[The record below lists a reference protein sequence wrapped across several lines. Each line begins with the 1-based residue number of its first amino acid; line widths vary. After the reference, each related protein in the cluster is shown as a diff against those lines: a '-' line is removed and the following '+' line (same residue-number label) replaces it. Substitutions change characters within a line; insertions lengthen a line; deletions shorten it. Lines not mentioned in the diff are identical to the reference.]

1 MYIREGEMNW
11 YPYADTQAANS
22 KNVSVRLFGN
32 RIISD
37 QTLYEFL
44 IEFLLI
50 FIAAKDKDG
59 VTGIDSFHS
68 PDCENMQLDYY
79 AEPRIGLRRF
89 VFYDKTKKG
98 ADVEIDEKAYNIFLQ
113 VLMDEI
119 EDAEDDR
126 KQEIID
132 SIQDMIHGY
141 AAVVKSR
148 FWGAQ
153 MLLPICRSFVYC
165 EAMPNEK
172 KRKSLKWDL
181 NDEKANY
188 AVDQSFAFDK
198 RNFLARGGEVYY
210 LHLLQGLKN
219 KPEKKT
225 LLEKLLRNLVNGQC
239 KKMEEITQYL
249 QSSWEKHM
257 GYDKKKLLKHMPISA
272 IPEDGY
278 LDCAQYSVDEL
289 INFLSC
295 SLDPVRRVEIL
306 AKGIMF
312 QILRMMSTRVN
323 KYLGLSNHKW
333 IVDMKNSSDN
343 TVRKIAADSFRQI
356 EDDFLTALNK
366 MASEMTDEAN
376 GNVYEVTSKDKRNS
390 LEVFRSKGKEIQCI
404 IPYTGGNE
412 RFTISEDVAT
422 FLVLSLLASGE
433 KMTYKM
439 FLDKLYTHY
448 GIVIGSEEYR
458 KVCLKNNHYNLTL
471 AGSFTQNAEL
481 FQNFLESIGFLR
493 SLSDATSIV
502 VNPYTKVEI
511 KE

>member
-1 MYIREGEMNW
+1 MNW
-11 YPYADTQAANS
+11 YPYTDTSAANS

-32 RIISD
+32 RIIGD
-37 QTLYEFL
+37 QTLYEYL

-50 FIAAKDKDG
+50 FISAKDKDG
-59 VTGIDSFHS
+59 ITGTDSFHS
-68 PDCENMQLDYY
+68 PDCEGNQLEYY
-79 AEPRIGLRRF
+79 ADPRIGLRRF

-98 ADVEIDEKAYNIFLQ
+98 ADIDVDEKAYNSYLQ
-113 VLMDEI
+113 VLMEKI
-119 EDAEDDR
+119 EDADDDR

-153 MLLPICRSFVYC
+153 MLLPICKGFIYC

-172 KRKSLKWDL
+172 ARRSLTWDL
-181 NDEKANY
+181 EDEKKRY
-188 AVDQSFAFDK
+188 AIDKSFAFDK
-198 RNFLARGGEVYY
+198 RNFLARGGEMYY
-210 LHLLQGLKN
+210 LHLLQGLKQD
-219 KPEKKT
+219 PEKKE
-225 LLEKLLRNLVNGQC
+225 LLEKLLRELVNDQC
-239 KKMEEITQYL
+239 KKMEQVTQYL
-249 QSSWEKHM
+249 QSEWENYM
-257 GYDKKKLLKHMPISA
+257 GYDKTKLLQKLLISA

-278 LDCAQYSVDEL
+278 TSCAGYSVDEL
-289 INFLSC
+289 TCFLSC

-312 QILRMMSTRVN
+312 QIMRMMSTRIN
-323 KYLGLSNHKW
+323 GYLGTSHKW
-333 IVDMKNSSDN
+333 VVDMKDQSDN

-366 MASEMTDEAN
+366 MASEMTDEAG
-376 GNVYEVTSKDKRNS
+376 GNTYEVTSKDKRNS

-412 RFTISEDVAT
+412 RFTLSEDVAT
-422 FLVLSLLASGE
+422 FLVLSMLAPGE

-439 FLDKLYTHY
+439 FLDTLYQHY

-458 KVCLKNNHYNLTL
+458 KVCLEDRNYNISL
-471 AGSFTQNAEL
+471 AGSFTKNAEQ
-481 FQNFLESIGFLR
+481 FQGFLESIGFLR

-502 VNPYTKVEI
+502 VNPYTMVEI